1 MRAATAGLMPRET
14 IAEETAW
21 DLSGLYAS
29 DDDWQSALDALESE
43 TAQYARFP
51 GTLGRSAADI
61 KAFLEF
67 DAKVSRRLDA
77 LHTYAHLKNDEDKA
91 NSLYQGNLDRAVR
104 LATNISRAR
113 SFFASELMTI
123 PEERMSE
130 FLEDAELAFYRFH
143 LEQTLRFRKH
153 TLSEKEEA
161 LLASSQDIARTARS
175 VFGMLNNA
183 DLKLGHIK
191 DESGQEIQL
200 THGNFSSLLQ
210 RYSRETRKA
219 AAETYY
225 SEYQD
230 HQHTLASL
238 LAHSVKKDVFYAQSR
253 NYASV
258 REMALFADNISKDVY
273 DALTRTVR
281 ENVGL
286 LYKYFAL
293 RKKLLG
299 LDELHFYDCSV
310 PLAKDIRW
318 NVGYSQAV
326 ETILA
331 ALRPLGG
338 EYVAVLRKGL
348 LSERWVDR
356 YENKGKASGA
366 YSSGCYD
373 SPPYILMNYRDD
385 DINGLYTLA
394 HEAGHSMHSYYSRK
408 SQPYLYSE
416 YTIFVAEVASTFNET
431 LLTRHLLEQDFE
443 KDMKIYLVCREIDNF
458 RGTFFRQTMF
468 AEFEL
473 QIHELA
479 ERGEPLTLEVFK
491 SVYEKL
497 LKLYFGSEV
506 ALDDFLLLECFR
518 IPHFYSSFYVYKY
531 ATGISA
537 AYSLADRVLN
547 GGEAELQAYLN
558 FLRAGGT
565 KYPLELLGDAG
576 VDMASPQPIVQA
588 AQKFSSLIDQLESLT
603 S

>member
-1 MRAATAGLMPRET
+1 MSRET
-14 IAEETAW
+14 IAEEAAW

-29 DDDWQSALDALESE
+29 DSAWQSALDALESE

-51 GTLGRSAADI
+51 GTLGQSAADI

-67 DAKVSRRLDA
+67 DTAISRRLDA
-77 LHTYAHLKNDEDKA
+77 LYTYAHLKNDEDKT
-91 NSLYQGNLDRAVR
+91 NSLYQGNLDKAVR

-113 SFFASELMTI
+113 SFFASELMAI

-130 FLEDAELAFYRFH
+130 FLEDEELAFYRFH
-143 LEQTLRFRKH
+143 LEQILRFRKH

-161 LLASSQDIARTARS
+161 LLASSQDVARTARV

-183 DLKLGHIK
+183 DLKLGLIK

-210 RYSRETRKA
+210 SYSRETRKA

-238 LAHSVKKDVFYAQSR
+238 LAHSVKKDVFYAQAR
-253 NYASV
+253 NYSSV
-258 REMALFADNISKDVY
+258 REMALFSDNVSKDVY
-273 DALTRTVR
+273 DNLTRTVR
-281 ENVGL
+281 ENAGP

-310 PLAKDIRW
+310 PLAKNIRW

-338 EYVAVLRKGL
+338 EYAATLRKGL
-348 LSERWVDR
+348 LSDRWVDR

-373 SPPYILMNYRDD
+373 SLPYILLNYRAD

-431 LLTRHLLEQDFE
+431 LLTRYLLEQDLE
-443 KDMKIYLVCREIDNF
+443 KDMQIYLVCREIDNF
-458 RGTFFRQTMF
+458 RGTFSAKPCSRNSNSKFMSWR
-468 AEFEL
+468 
-473 QIHELA
+473 
-479 ERGEPLTLEVFK
+479 
-491 SVYEKL
+491 
-497 LKLYFGSEV
+497 SE
-506 ALDDFLLLECFR
+506 ANR
-518 IPHFYSSFYVYKY
+518 
-531 ATGISA
+531 
-537 AYSLADRVLN
+537 
-547 GGEAELQAYLN
+547 
-558 FLRAGGT
+558 
-565 KYPLELLGDAG
+565 
-576 VDMASPQPIVQA
+576 
-588 AQKFSSLIDQLESLT
+588 
-603 S
+603 

>member
-497 LKLYFGSEV
+497 LKFYFGSEV